1 MISLTTLQVCDQ
13 KGSFPF
19 FSYKLCQISLS
30 FHSMCTLSLYQ
41 LVLLLETTMVIDK
54 RSSRLYLFYKLDLEH
69 GCQEKTGKNCSP
81 SILSCTFSHDF
92 IEICFAI
99 EKIEDIK
106 QRNIVKTRLECLP
119 NDIYV
124 SPTNYIIQF
133 RLPTS
138 IQDILLQNLDSTSK
152 NQKNIFPCLF
162 CYVVYSI
169 WTGYSKILSRHM

>member
-1 MISLTTLQVCDQ
+1 MIVLTTLQVCDQ

-41 LVLLLETTMVIDK
+41 LVLVLETTMVIDK
-54 RSSRLYLFYKLDLEH
+54 RSSRLYLFYQLDLEH

-81 SILSCTFSHDF
+81 SILSCTFSHYF

-119 NDIYV
+119 NDICI
-124 SPTNYIIQF
+124 SPTNCIIQF

-152 NQKNIFPCLF
+152 NQRNIIPCLF
-162 CYVVYSI
+162 CYAVYTI
-169 WTGYSKILSRHM
+169 QTGYSKILSLHM